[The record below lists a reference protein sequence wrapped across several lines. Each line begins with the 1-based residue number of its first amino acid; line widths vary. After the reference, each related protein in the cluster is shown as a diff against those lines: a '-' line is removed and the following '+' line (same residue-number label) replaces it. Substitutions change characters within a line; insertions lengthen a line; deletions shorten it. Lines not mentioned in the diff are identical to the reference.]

1 MGAIHLIALGMGQL
15 WTMVRSRL
23 FKDQGSGSWAGFTA
37 GAEAAARRRYGVE
50 ENITL
55 PATGTLF
62 ALCSVDPGFRTV
74 LFFFFK
80 FSVVLDPFHSNKKK
94 NRLCVICFLY
104 GPGVLFCLGLRRNE
118 RLLVRKC
125 TEKEGFL

>member
-1 MGAIHLIALGMGQL
+1 MGAIHLIALGMGRL

-37 GAEAAARRRYGVE
+37 GVEAAARRRFGVE

-62 ALCSVDPGFRTV
+62 ALCNMDPGFRTI
-74 LFFFFK
+74 LFFK

-94 NRLCVICFLY
+94 NRLGVICFLY
-104 GPGVLFCLGLRRNE
+104 GPGVFFCFGLRRNE

-125 TEKEGFL
+125 IQKEGFI